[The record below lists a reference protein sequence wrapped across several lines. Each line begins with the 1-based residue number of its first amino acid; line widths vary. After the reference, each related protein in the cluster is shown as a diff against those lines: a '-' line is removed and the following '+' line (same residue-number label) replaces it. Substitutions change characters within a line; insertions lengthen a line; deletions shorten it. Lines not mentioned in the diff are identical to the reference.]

1 VADSI
6 RFYFDEHVPWA
17 VAHGLRQ
24 RGVDILTIQEAG
36 RAGLPDQDQLAIATA
51 DGRVLM
57 THDPDFLQLAA
68 TGIDHAG
75 IAFCY
80 ATKYRR
86 ARFSRHF

>member
-1 VADSI
+1 
-6 RFYFDEHVPWA
+6 
-17 VAHGLRQ
+17 
-24 RGVDILTIQEAG
+24 
-36 RAGLPDQDQLAIATA
+36 
-51 DGRVLM
+51 M